1 MLEFNDIVLVD
12 KPLHFPLG
20 GNMYLD
26 RVGRLNKN
34 ITKAGLDAFVIIPSP
49 TMLYLA
55 GLSFHLMER
64 PTVAIFRP
72 EDPQILILPKLELSK
87 AKSSQVDFT
96 YFFYE
101 EDIQSRTDA
110 FEQAANVFAT
120 EQLKVGIEPLRMRA
134 FEIEILRNAMPGA
147 EFKSAAEVVADLRIF
162 KDQDEI
168 KSMKKAVTIA
178 ESAMTA
184 TFPLLQ
190 IGMTERDI
198 AAELVIQLLRSGSE
212 SEVPFSPIVASGP
225 NSALPHAV
233 PTDRTLQPGDLLII
247 DWGARVDGYVSDLTR
262 TYAVGE
268 IDEEFERIY
277 SVVKDA
283 NGAGIEAVRP
293 GVPCG
298 DVDQAARS
306 VITSAGFGEYFI
318 HRTGHGIGLE
328 AHEGPYIFD
337 GNQQTLSPG
346 MTFTVE
352 PGIYLTNKGG
362 VRIEDNVVVTQ
373 EGGRSLS
380 TFSRELKVIS

>member
-1 MLEFNDIVLVD
+1 
-12 KPLHFPLG
+12 
-20 GNMYLD
+20 MYLD

-72 EDPQILILPKLELSK
+72 EDPPILILPKLELSK